1 MIIKELKI
9 GSVTLCNFDTKADGS
24 EFYDGVDAEK
34 LSKKYGFSIRE
45 VEAEEGQRLA
55 IQAVK
60 DAIQTKL
67 DSTARAYDYEDMK
80 SARAWRNTDGYSQN
94 DLVEALTVW
103 AGLCWDKAREVQ
115 GLVMQGKRG
124 LPTPAEMLELLPVFS
139 FGDKNE

>member
-1 MIIKELKI
+1 MIIEKLE
-9 GSVTLCNFDTKADGS
+9 TKNGIMM
-24 EFYDGVDAEK
+24 GVDTVEQ
-34 LSKKYGFSIRE
+34 RE
-45 VEAEEGQRLA
+45 ELLALGIDVDRVEAEEGQRLA

-103 AGLCWDKAREVQ
+103 SGRCWDKAREVQ
-115 GLVMQGKRG
+115 GLVMKGKRG